1 MKVSDVIFI
10 LDLAMSIGIPAV
22 RKIVEAWDKE
32 TVTREDIEQL
42 RDIKTYD
49 QF

>member
-32 TVTREDIEQL
+32 TVTREDIEPVSYTHLTL
-42 RDIKTYD
+42 RR
-49 QF
+49 